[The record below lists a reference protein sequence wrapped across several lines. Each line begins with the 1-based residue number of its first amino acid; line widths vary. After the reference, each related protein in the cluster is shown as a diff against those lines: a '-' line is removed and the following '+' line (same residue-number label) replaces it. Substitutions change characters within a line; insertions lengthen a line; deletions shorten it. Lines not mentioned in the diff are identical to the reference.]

1 MLVPRS
7 DLSTKIN
14 PIVTVTSIDKLIE
27 TYCDVDDFCQQF
39 IEKWQRLLIESGEVK
54 RQRDCRLST
63 AEIMTII
70 IHFHQSHY
78 RNFKNY
84 YLLYV
89 CRELKPFF
97 PELLSYTRF
106 LGVTARVVVPMCSYL
121 TARLGKP
128 TGLQFV
134 DSTKIEVCHIIR
146 ARRNRVFSTVAEHGK
161 GTMGWSYG
169 FKLHLII
176 NHLGEIV
183 SLKLTKGN
191 VDDRAPIPEMTD
203 DLFGKLY
210 GDKGYISKAL
220 SGELWEKG
228 IELITTVR
236 KNMKKKFMSLWDRA
250 ILKKRFIIETVND
263 QLKNI
268 SYIEHSRHRSMHG
281 FMLNLLGGL
290 IAYCLKDEKPSLNLN
305 AEEKDMLDCLGLVPA

>member
-1 MLVPRS
+1 M
-7 DLSTKIN
+7 
-14 PIVTVTSIDKLIE
+14 DKLVE
-27 TYCDVDDFCQQF
+27 TYCDVDDFCHLF
-39 IEKWQRLLIESGEVK
+39 IEQWQRTLLEDGEIK
-54 RQRDCRLST
+54 RRRSCKLSA
-63 AEIMTII
+63 AEILTII

-78 RNFKNY
+78 RDFKNY
-84 YLLYV
+84 YLHYV
-89 CRELKPFF
+89 CRELRSYF

-106 LGVTARVVVPMCSYL
+106 LGISSSVVVPMCSYL
-121 TARLGKP
+121 TSKLGQP
-128 TGLQFV
+128 TGIQFV

-146 ARRNRVFSTVAEHGK
+146 AKRNKVFAGVATHGK
-161 GTMGWSYG
+161 GTMGWSFG

-191 VDDRAPIPEMTD
+191 VDDRQPVSEMSDPI
-203 DLFGKLY
+203 FGKLY

-220 SGELWEKG
+220 SDELLDKSV
-228 IELITTVR
+228 ELITTVR
-236 KNMKKKFMSLWDRA
+236 KNMKKKFISLWDRA

-268 SYIEHSRHRSMHG
+268 SYIEHSRHRSTHG

-290 IAYCLKDEKPSLNLN
+290 IAYCLKSDKPSLNLTAQEFELLSSN
-305 AEEKDMLDCLGLVPA
+305 NLLLS

>member
-1 MLVPRS
+1 MNKLV
-7 DLSTKIN
+7 
-14 PIVTVTSIDKLIE
+14 E
-27 TYCDVDDFCQQF
+27 TYCDVDDFSKLF
-39 IEKWQRLLIESGEVK
+39 FPSWQRILLENGEIK
-54 RQRDCRLST
+54 RRRACRLSPS
-63 AEIMTII
+63 EVMTII

-78 RNFKNY
+78 RDFKNY
-84 YLLYV
+84 YLHYV
-89 CRELKPFF
+89 CRQLKAYF

-106 LGVTARVVVPMCSYL
+106 LALMPSVVVPMCSYL
-121 TARLGKP
+121 TSKLGKP
-128 TGLQFV
+128 IGIQFV

-146 ARRNRVFSTVAEHGK
+146 AKRNKVFEGVAHHGK

-183 SLKLTKGN
+183 ALKLTTGN
-191 VDDRAPIPEMTD
+191 VDDREPVSDMADSI
-203 DLFGKLY
+203 FGKLY

-220 SGELWEKG
+220 SGELLEKG
-228 IELITTVR
+228 VELITTVR
-236 KNMKKKFMSLWDRA
+236 KNMKKKFISLWDRA
-250 ILKKRFIIETVND
+250 LLKKRFIIETVND

-290 IAYCLKDEKPSLNLN
+290 IAYCLKEEKPSLDLTSQELEILESNNL
-305 AEEKDMLDCLGLVPA
+305 MLA

>member
-1 MLVPRS
+1 M
-7 DLSTKIN
+7 
-14 PIVTVTSIDKLIE
+14 DKLVE
-27 TYCDVDDFCQQF
+27 TYCDVDDFCELF
-39 IEKWQRLLIESGEVK
+39 IEQWQCTLLENGELK
-54 RQRDCRLST
+54 RRRDCKLSP
-63 AEIMTII
+63 AEVMTII

-78 RNFKNY
+78 RDFKNY

-89 CRELKPFF
+89 SRQLKAYF

-106 LGVTARVVVPMCSYL
+106 LGISSSVVVPLCSYL
-121 TARLGKP
+121 TSKLGKP
-128 TGLQFV
+128 TGIQFV
-134 DSTKIEVCHIIR
+134 DSTKIEVCHIMR
-146 ARRNRVFSTVAEHGK
+146 AKRNQVFADVATHGK
-161 GTMGWSYG
+161 GTMGWSFG

-191 VDDRAPIPEMTD
+191 VDDRQPVPEMAD
-203 DLFGKLY
+203 SLFGKLY

-220 SGELWEKG
+220 SGELLDKG
-228 IELITTVR
+228 VELITTIR
-236 KNMKKKFMSLWDRA
+236 KNMKKKFISLWDRA

-268 SYIEHSRHRSMHG
+268 SYIEHSRHRSIHG

-290 IAYCLKDEKPSLNLN
+290 IAYCLKNDKPSLDLTAQEFELLNRTNL
-305 AEEKDMLDCLGLVPA
+305 MLA

>member
-1 MLVPRS
+1 M
-7 DLSTKIN
+7 
-14 PIVTVTSIDKLIE
+14 DKLIE
-27 TYCDVDDFCQQF
+27 TYCDVDDFCQLFTEQ
-39 IEKWQRLLIESGEVK
+39 WQQTLLENGEIK
-54 RQRDCRLST
+54 RRRPCRLSIS
-63 AEIMTII
+63 EIMTIV

-78 RNFKNY
+78 RDFKNY

-89 CRELKPFF
+89 SRYLKSYF
-97 PELLSYTRF
+97 PNLLSYTRF
-106 LGVTARVVVPMCSYL
+106 LNIVSNAVVPMCCYL
-121 TARLGKP
+121 TSKLGKP
-128 TGLQFV
+128 TGIQFV

-146 ARRNRVFSTVAEHGK
+146 AKRSKVFDGIAQHGK

-191 VDDRAPIPEMTD
+191 VDDRKPVPEMTD
-203 DLFGKLY
+203 SLFGKLY
-210 GDKGYISKAL
+210 ADKGYISKAL
-220 SGELWEKG
+220 TGELLDKG
-228 IELITTVR
+228 VELITTIR
-236 KNMKKKFMSLWDRA
+236 KNMKKKFISLWDRA

-268 SYIEHSRHRSMHG
+268 SYIEHSRHRSAHG

-290 IAYCLKDEKPSLNLN
+290 IAYCLKDKKPSLDLTAQELELLN
-305 AEEKDMLDCLGLVPA
+305 SNGVVIA

>member
-1 MLVPRS
+1 M
-7 DLSTKIN
+7 
-14 PIVTVTSIDKLIE
+14 DKLIE
-27 TYCDVDDFCQQF
+27 TYCDVDDFCELF
-39 IEKWQRLLIESGEVK
+39 IEKWQTILISNGEMK
-54 RQRDCRLST
+54 RRRACRLSP
-63 AEIMTII
+63 AEVMTII

-78 RNFKNY
+78 RDFKNY
-84 YLLYV
+84 YLHYV
-89 CRELKPFF
+89 CRQLKSYF

-106 LGVTARVVVPMCSYL
+106 LAVMPSVVIPMCSYL
-121 TARLGKP
+121 TSKLGKP
-128 TGLQFV
+128 TGIQFV

-146 ARRNRVFSTVAEHGK
+146 AKRNKVFEGLAEHGK
-161 GTMGWSYG
+161 GTMGWSFG

-183 SLKLTKGN
+183 ALKLTKGN
-191 VDDRAPIPEMTD
+191 VDDRKPVAEMAD
-203 DLFGKLY
+203 SIFGKLY

-220 SGELWEKG
+220 SGELLDKG
-228 IELITTVR
+228 VELLTTIR
-236 KNMKKKFMSLWDRA
+236 KNMKKKFISLWDRA

-290 IAYCLKDEKPSLNLN
+290 IAYCMKEDKPSLSLTPQEFELLETTNLVL
-305 AEEKDMLDCLGLVPA
+305 A

>member
-1 MLVPRS
+1 M
-7 DLSTKIN
+7 
-14 PIVTVTSIDKLIE
+14 DKLVE
-27 TYCDVDDFCQQF
+27 TYCDVDDFCELF
-39 IEKWQRLLIESGEVK
+39 IEQWQRTLLENGELK
-54 RQRDCRLST
+54 RRRDCKFSP
-63 AEIMTII
+63 AEVMTII

-78 RNFKNY
+78 RDFKNY
-84 YLLYV
+84 YLHYV
-89 CRELKPFF
+89 SRQLKAHF

-106 LGVTARVVVPMCSYL
+106 LGISSSVVVPLCSYL
-121 TARLGKP
+121 TSKLGKP
-128 TGLQFV
+128 TGIQFV
-134 DSTKIEVCHIIR
+134 DSTKIEVCHIMR
-146 ARRNRVFSTVAEHGK
+146 AKRNQVFAGVATHGK
-161 GTMGWSYG
+161 GTMGWSFG

-191 VDDRAPIPEMTD
+191 VDDRQPVPEMAD
-203 DLFGKLY
+203 SLFGKLY

-220 SGELWEKG
+220 SGELLDKG
-228 IELITTVR
+228 VELITTVR

-268 SYIEHSRHRSMHG
+268 SYIEHSRHRSIHG

-290 IAYCLKDEKPSLNLN
+290 IAYCLKNEKPSLDLTAQEFELLN
-305 AEEKDMLDCLGLVPA
+305 NHSLMLA

>member
-1 MLVPRS
+1 M
-7 DLSTKIN
+7 
-14 PIVTVTSIDKLIE
+14 DKLVE
-27 TYCDVDDFCQQF
+27 TYCDVDDFCELF
-39 IEKWQRLLIESGEVK
+39 IEQWQRTLLENGELK
-54 RQRDCRLST
+54 RRRDSKLSP
-63 AEIMTII
+63 AEVMTII

-78 RNFKNY
+78 RDFKNY
-84 YLLYV
+84 YLHYV
-89 CRELKPFF
+89 SRQLKAHF

-106 LGVTARVVVPMCSYL
+106 LGISSSVVVPLCSYL
-121 TARLGKP
+121 TSKLGKP
-128 TGLQFV
+128 TGIQFV
-134 DSTKIEVCHIIR
+134 DSTKIEVCHIMR
-146 ARRNRVFSTVAEHGK
+146 AKRNQVFAGVATHGK
-161 GTMGWSYG
+161 GTMGWSFG

-191 VDDRAPIPEMTD
+191 VDDRQPVPEMAD
-203 DLFGKLY
+203 SLFGKLY

-220 SGELWEKG
+220 SGELLDKG
-228 IELITTVR
+228 VELITTVR

-268 SYIEHSRHRSMHG
+268 SYIEHSRHRSIHG

-290 IAYCLKDEKPSLNLN
+290 IAYCLKNEKPSLDLTAQEFELLN
-305 AEEKDMLDCLGLVPA
+305 NHSLMLA